1 MPTKQFDSRMESREF
16 IDALPPC
23 RFVRHRFN
31 ALGAVTVEWEPLRLR
46 STVDGKMHPVTRETE
61 HAYLVRDESG
71 AIMKVNRYTL
81 MCSSK
86 RFELE

>member
-1 MPTKQFDSRMESREF
+1 MPIKQFASRIESREF

-31 ALGAVTVEWEPLRLR
+31 AVGAVTVEWEQLKLR
-46 STVDGKMHPVTRETE
+46 SMADGKTHPVVRETE
-61 HAYLVRDESG
+61 HAYLIREDGG

-81 MCSSK
+81 MCGSK

>member
-1 MPTKQFDSRMESREF
+1 MPTKQFASRLESLAF
-16 IDALPPC
+16 IDTLSPC

-46 STVDGKMHPVTRETE
+46 SMADGKMHPVTRETE
-61 HAYLVRDESG
+61 HAYLIRDEGG

>member
-1 MPTKQFDSRMESREF
+1 MPTKLFNSRLESQEF

-46 STVDGKMHPVTRETE
+46 STQDGKMHPVTRETE
-61 HAYLVRDESG
+61 HAYLIRGLSG
-71 AIMKVNRYTL
+71 GIIKVNRYTL
-81 MCSSK
+81 MSLSR